1 MTRFLS
7 TSTLAALA
15 LLALPAVAQADT
27 SLDGWTMRAVSTD
40 ADGVTTQRVL
50 VDTSGTDVPDAV
62 GVTLTAD
69 VGDDVAVTMDAPHS
83 GTVLTRGSLDLL
95 IQPEGGTAT
104 LVILGLGDGIA
115 VGDEFEVL
123 LPLHPEDGGEADFSF
138 DGGSGVVSAFTTP
151 IEGEVDAYSVTVSVD
166 FEISGDLD
174 VADLEYFDV
183 TVQETDGD
191 VSVIDEQAELY
202 VDGSELR
209 WRGTLETEST
219 TAIVVRYDAEL
230 TATSSDGTSLASSE
244 SSGYRFDYSEG
255 ETPSSA
261 VLSSTVNSRDRSAGG
276 YKLVLKQNLLVVGDT
291 PTSNVDL
298 YDEDGSLIGSIEPTV
313 LHTAGLFAF
322 YDIEYAESAVGKEI
336 TVSVDMISADGE
348 TLGTEEVTTT
358 VRAAGSAKE
367 DLLVSLADVHVYAF
381 TAVEQLDGS
390 VTLSI
395 VVGGD
400 DAGDVTDLSIALS
413 GTGPVL
419 VSESEMSAEREAQ
432 LMRMRGTLKVDVE
445 YDQSTLSIDSELT
458 DADGEVIDTVLGKD
472 KTEKPKTRRRYY
484 TRRRSM
490 KTAMPWPG
498 H

>member
-15 LLALPAVAQADT
+15 LLALPTVAQADT
-27 SLDGWTMRAVSTD
+27 SLDGWTMRAGSTD

-50 VDTSGTDVPDAV
+50 VDTSGTEVPDAV
-62 GVTLTAD
+62 GVTLTSD
-69 VGDDVAVTMDAPHS
+69 LGDVATLTMDSPHS

-104 LVILGLGDGIA
+104 LVLLGLGNGLAI
-115 VGDEFEVL
+115 GDEFEVL

-138 DGGSGVVSAFTTP
+138 DGGDGVVSAFTTP

-166 FEISGDLD
+166 FDISGDVD
-174 VADLEYFDV
+174 VADLEYFDM
-183 TVQETDGD
+183 TVQEVDGD

-202 VDGSELR
+202 VDGSNLR

-230 TATSSDGTSLASSE
+230 TATSSDGTSLASAE
-244 SSGYRFDYSEG
+244 SSGYRVDYSDG

-298 YDEDGSLIGSIEPTV
+298 YDEDGSLVGSIEPTV
-313 LHTAGLFAF
+313 LHTSGLFAF

-336 TVSVDMISADGE
+336 TVLVDMISADGE
-348 TLGTEEVTTT
+348 TLGTEEVTMT
-358 VRAAGSAKE
+358 VRAAGSSKE

-390 VTLSI
+390 VTLSVAI
-395 VVGGD
+395 GGD

-419 VSESEMSAEREAQ
+419 VSESEMSAAREAQ
-432 LMRMRGTLKVDVE
+432 LMRMRGTLNVDVE

-472 KTEKPKTRRRYY
+472 KTEKPKTRRRY
-484 TRRRSM
+484 TRRRAM